1 MTKQPMLKSFRLK
14 NFKAI
19 RDSGVVKF
27 SPLTALI
34 GDNGSGKSSLV
45 EGLQTYQRITNT
57 KDGLDEAMQMWR
69 GFEYVHNPP
78 LHSGHL
84 REDNMAT
91 ISPIEFELSG
101 LHVSPISQNNEAASY
116 RTIMKVNKEPST
128 DLIFIEKEN
137 VYYKGRKVLER
148 DSKGVIQYI
157 NKKMEFGIRP
167 GDAII
172 SRGGLYYY
180 AKGLEDDEQFR
191 DLMGYGIRFNW
202 QFFTLNPWIIGEP
215 QPIQRTA
222 GAIRLRS
229 NGSNI
234 AEYLHHILEWY
245 PETFEG
251 ILEALKYVLPYMRD
265 LKPVLTGFLGH
276 QMHLEMTEDDFKVMG
291 WLLSTGTLRLLALL
305 ALFRHPEP
313 PPLIV
318 IEEIENGLDPRTI
331 HLIVDEIQDLVE
343 SGLSQVIVTTHSPYL
358 LDLLPLSTIVLV
370 ERGEFGPTFSRPAD
384 DDSIQNWS
392 KKFAPGKLY
401 TMGNLNR
408 HLAL

>member
-1 MTKQPMLKSFRLK
+1 MTKKLALKSFRLK

-19 RDSGVVKF
+19 HDSGVVKF
-27 SPLTALI
+27 SPLTVLI

-45 EGLQTYQRITNT
+45 EGLQTYQRIT

-69 GFEYVHNPP
+69 GFENIVNPP
-78 LHSGHL
+78 IKQLNDARQFSQNIDG
-84 REDNMAT
+84 
-91 ISPIEFELSG
+91 IEFSIEGETETDAFCFFMKINMNRNDSTIFIESEKLELSG
-101 LHVSPISQNNEAASY
+101 RIVFERDIHGDLFDETNQKIAKRLLAGQSGFQTFWSVAKTEEQ
-116 RTIMKVNKEPST
+116 RTISWE
-128 DLIFIEKEN
+128 IFRRMI
-137 VYYKGRKVLER
+137 
-148 DSKGVIQYI
+148 D
-157 NKKMEFGIRP
+157 
-167 GDAII
+167 
-172 SRGGLYYY
+172 
-180 AKGLEDDEQFR
+180 
-191 DLMGYGIRFNW
+191 W
-202 QFFTLNPWIIGEP
+202 QFVTLQPRWMGEP
-215 QPIQRTA
+215 HPIQRTE
-222 GAIRLRS
+222 GNIRL
-229 NGSNI
+229 NQAGSNI
-234 AEYLHHILEWY
+234 TEYLLDIMRRF
-245 PETFEG
+245 PDAFAGIVETLQY
-251 ILEALKYVLPYMRD
+251 ILPYARR
-265 LKPVLTGFLGH
+265 LQPVLTSELE
-276 QMHLEMTEDDFKVMG
+276 QAVHLELIEEEYRVKG